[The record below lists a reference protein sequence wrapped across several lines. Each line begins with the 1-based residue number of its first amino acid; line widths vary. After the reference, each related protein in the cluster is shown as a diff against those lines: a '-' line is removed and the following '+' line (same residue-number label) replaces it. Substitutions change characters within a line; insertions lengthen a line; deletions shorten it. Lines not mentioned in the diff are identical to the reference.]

1 VSDAG
6 QGKGRAGVG
15 FFVEGVLGR
24 VVADLVKGDY
34 RAGDLE
40 CVQDGAVI
48 DVFGLGWIG
57 GVLIVAAVRSFCVV

>member
-1 VSDAG
+1 VFDAG

-15 FFVEGVLGR
+15 SFVEGVLGR

-40 CVQDGAVI
+40 CVQDSAVI
-48 DVFGLGWIG
+48 VVFGLGV
-57 GVLIVAAVRSFCVV
+57 VLIVTAVRSFCVV